1 MQDNYNNFNSNQ
13 YSNNN
18 GFYPG
23 YAVNNGV
30 SHFDGG
36 LFELVV
42 LRIIGTIVTV
52 LSLGILLP
60 WVYCRFY
67 RWEVNHTVID
77 GRRLVFTGS
86 AIGLFSQWI
95 KWLILSF
102 ITLGIYGFWVNIKLK
117 KWRTKHTHFVN

>member
-1 MQDNYNNFNSNQ
+1 MQDNYNNFNNNQ

-18 GFYPG
+18 EFYPG

-30 SHFDGG
+30 SYFDGG

-60 WVYCRFY
+60 WAYCRVY
-67 RWEVNHTVID
+67 NWEAKHTVID

-86 AIGLFSQWI
+86 AVGLFGQWI
-95 KWLILSF
+95 KWLILSL
-102 ITLGIYGFWVNIKLK
+102 ITFGIYGFWVNIKLK